1 VVTRE
6 TTRQFW
12 LEAKSFWGEAFTWRG
27 AATPRVLPPVAVFG
41 VIAAIV
47 YGASRIGPYI
57 GIPVGAH
64 EIAGA
69 ILGLILVV
77 RTNAGYDRWWEG
89 RQLWGGIVNQSRN
102 LAMIVLVYGPNDS
115 EWRRE
120 IIRWTIAFA
129 HVARR
134 SLRGEREMPEVV
146 ALLGREQAARV
157 AGAVNMPNAVAR
169 RIGGLLREAR
179 ARDGLDDSGFQ
190 GAEHQRLTL
199 IESVGDCERILNTP
213 LPRVY
218 SIEIRRSIAF
228 FLVTL
233 TFALISKDL
242 GWVTVLLAVLVAYA
256 ILSIDLIG
264 SALQN
269 PFAIHNLG
277 ALPLDDI
284 CRTIEIDLLGLLAD
298 EGRLAEEEEAN
309 HDLVPERL
317 GDPERS
323 TPITFASPFRRED
336 EAECGPE
343 STQSARCEWFP
354 LSPDAD
360 REHNL
365 FFGR

>member
-1 VVTRE
+1 VTRE

-134 SLRGEREMPEVV
+134 SLRGERQMPEVV
-146 ALLGREQAARV
+146 TLLGREQAARV

-242 GWVTVLLAVLVAYA
+242 GWVTVLMTVLVAYA

-298 EGRLAEEEEAN
+298 EGRLA
-309 HDLVPERL
+309 
-317 GDPERS
+317 
-323 TPITFASPFRRED
+323 
-336 EAECGPE
+336 
-343 STQSARCEWFP
+343 
-354 LSPDAD
+354 
-360 REHNL
+360 
-365 FFGR
+365 